1 MQKVIFVTGG
11 VVSSLGKGLVTA
23 SISAILKSCGYS
35 VLTKKIDPYL
45 NVDSGTLSPF
55 EHGEVF
61 VTYDGGETDLDLGHY
76 ERFTNIKLNKSC
88 SITAGKIYWNVLNKE
103 RKGVYGGKT
112 IQIIPHITDE
122 ISQEILYVGDNGEN
136 YDFIVVEVGGT
147 VGDLESEVFLQ
158 TIMHMRSLRDKAKT
172 MIFHT
177 SLLPKLDIIN
187 EIKTKPTQ
195 HSVAHLH
202 VKGIHPDVIILRHPK
217 PICREESKEVK
228 KISYLTG
235 VKEKNIFISYN
246 VDNIYALPI
255 IFNDQG
261 MFNSIIDKFQLN
273 PSTLP
278 NLELFKTFQ
287 NKFEKTKT
295 QEAKKVALIGKYS
308 DDKESYLS
316 IVESISIASI
326 YQEKKVKIDFINAQ
340 KINETNFKK
349 ILNKYDGIL
358 VAPGFGKRG
367 YKGKLL
373 SCKFAREEKVPFLGI
388 CFGMQIAI
396 IEFLRNVGNLNKVT
410 SKEFVETKNN
420 IEENNAITIL
430 EGREP
435 EKGIGG
441 TLRLGEYN
449 CKLISNTK
457 TKSLYNMNEKQER
470 HRHRYEVNPNFIELL
485 KKNGMTI
492 AGVNEKLGLVEIIE
506 ITNHPFYIGCQFHPE
521 FETNIRKVHPL
532 FKGFINAL

>member
-23 SISAILKSCGYS
+23 SISAILKACGYS

-76 ERFTNIKLNKSC
+76 ERFTSIKLNKSC

-103 RKGVYGGKT
+103 RKGIFDGKT

-122 ISQEILYVGDNGEN
+122 INREILYVGDNGEK

-158 TIMHMRSLRDKAKT
+158 AIMHMRSLRDKAKT

-177 SLLPKLDIIN
+177 ALLPKLDIIN

-202 VKGIHPDVIILRHPK
+202 VKGIHPDVIILRHSK
-217 PICREESKEVK
+217 PICREKSKDVK
-228 KISYLTG
+228 KIAYLTG
-235 VKEKNIFISYN
+235 VKEKNIFISHN

-255 IFNDQG
+255 IFNNQG
-261 MFNSIIDKFQLN
+261 MFNSIIDKFQLD
-273 PSTLP
+273 SSIFP
-278 NLELFKTFQ
+278 NLQLFKTFQ
-287 NKFEKTKT
+287 NKFEKTRTK
-295 QEAKKVALIGKYS
+295 EVKKVALIGKYS

-316 IVESISIASI
+316 IVESIYISSI
-326 YQEKKVKIDFINAQ
+326 YQEKKVKINFINSQ
-340 KINETNFKK
+340 KINETNYRN
-349 ILNKYDGIL
+349 ILSKYDGIL

-373 SCKFAREEKVPFLGI
+373 SCRFAREEKVPFLGI

-396 IEFLRNVGNLNKVT
+396 IEFLRNVGNLKKVT
-410 SKEFVETKNN
+410 SKEFMETEND

-449 CKLISNTK
+449 CKLINNTK
-457 TKSLYNMNEKQER
+457 TKSLYNMNEKKER
-470 HRHRYEVNPNFIELL
+470 HRHRYEVNPSFVELL
-485 KKNGMTI
+485 EKNGMSI
-492 AGVNEKLGLVEIIE
+492 AGVNDKLGLVEIIE
-506 ITNHPFYIGCQFHPE
+506 ITNHPFYIACQFHPWIW
-521 FETNIRKVHPL
+521 N
-532 FKGFINAL
+532 